1 MSRNLAFSFKGA
13 KGGVGDIGRQTK
25 SSHVL
30 VGSVRKAG
38 DRVRITAQLVN
49 ASNEAQVW
57 GERYDRDL
65 KDIFAL
71 YGFDLNQSFAS
82 VKANL
87 VSREGDLAKVGF
99 SYSFLGQ
106 NLTGEAE
113 MVEKD
118 GRWYGKDSVEQ
129 LMKGLTEAEEE
140 AVSEEVDSLQ
150 EESGE
155 EAVPEEEAVD

>member
-1 MSRNLAFSFKGA
+1 
-13 KGGVGDIGRQTK
+13 
-25 SSHVL
+25 
-30 VGSVRKAG
+30 
-38 DRVRITAQLVN
+38 
-49 ASNEAQVW
+49 
-57 GERYDRDL
+57 
-65 KDIFAL
+65 
-71 YGFDLNQSFAS
+71 
-82 VKANL
+82 
-87 VSREGDLAKVGF
+87 
-99 SYSFLGQ
+99 
-106 NLTGEAE
+106 